1 MGAVGIGLVAATLL
15 GGCETLL
22 EPGDGAA
29 AARNFPDVRRLAT
42 CERLSSLGKGGTR
55 CSSSLRTT
63 KASNCKRSNSEQR
76 ATALTP
82 PGRPR
87 NSAIAGR
94 ARSEEHTSE
103 LQSLMRISY
112 AVFCLKKKNKT
123 HHKTRNENQ
132 RQ

>member
-1 MGAVGIGLVAATLL
+1 IKGMGAVGIGLVAATLL

-63 KASNCKRSNSEQR
+63 KASNYKRSNS
-76 ATALTP
+76 
-82 PGRPR
+82 
-87 NSAIAGR
+87 
-94 ARSEEHTSE
+94 RSEERRVGQECLS
-103 LQSLMRISY
+103 QCKYRGWMRP
-112 AVFCLKKKNKT
+112 
-123 HHKTRNENQ
+123 
-132 RQ
+132 